1 MQVPRKSHVLLTLWG
16 LVQQRNRQTSWSSP
30 NGTPGRFV
38 MDNGYAQ
45 DMLQAT
51 DVIKRDL

>member
-16 LVQQRNRQTSWSSP
+16 LVQQRNRQTSWSAP